1 MNETLDQL
9 VSLASNLTLDLEIE
23 RAKKDPYFFLTRFCY
38 TMDEHWLHKKLETPY
53 NLIPKKQ
60 YIQDLCDIFVTEDL
74 ISIEKTRQM
83 LASWIFCGLAL
94 HDTMFKDGRRTFLMS
109 KKEKDAN
116 ALVDRCKLI
125 YDKFPDR
132 MKELYQRDPDKYL
145 EMKWGKKGSI
155 LQGVPQGADQ
165 VRSFTCSLIVADE
178 SAFQDQMDKV
188 FEAAQ
193 PSIQGGGKF
202 VMISTTNGRN
212 FFWRVNYDKDERDDH

>member
-1 MNETLDQL
+1 MSELLNRL
-9 VSLASNLTLDLEIE
+9 VEEAHNLTLELELK
-23 RAKKDPYFFLTRFCY
+23 RAEKDPYYFLTNFCY
-38 TMDEHWLHKKLETPY
+38 TQDEHWQHKGLSSPY

-60 YIQDLCDIFVTEDL
+60 YVQDLCDIFQTEDL
-74 ISIEKTRQM
+74 ISVEKTRQM
-83 LASWIFCGLAL
+83 MASWVFCGLAL
-94 HDTMFKDGRRTFLMS
+94 WDTMFKSGRRTFLMS

-125 YDKFPDR
+125 YEKLPQKFKDKYP
-132 MKELYQRDPDKYL
+132 RDSEKYL
-145 EMKWGKKGSI
+145 EMKWKGQSSI

-165 VRSFTCSLIVADE
+165 VRSFTCSLIIADE

-202 VMISTTNGRN
+202 VSISTTNGRN
-212 FFWRVNYDKDERDDH
+212 WFWRINYDKDERDDD